1 MKDKARFIV
10 VKVLTEIEENK
21 AFSNIKLNQYFKKY
35 DLTALD
41 RAFATEVLYGTVRWK
56 LRIDYFI
63 QSFLNRNIDTINLW
77 ALNCIR
83 IAVYQIFFM
92 DKIPDFAAV
101 NQSVDVCKAKFP
113 KLSGFVN
120 GVLRNILRNK
130 ESFNVINEGD
140 PIKFMSIKYS
150 HPEWLVRYFTKLF
163 DQEFLEELMMANNQ
177 PPKLTIR
184 VNTLKISKDNL
195 REKLLNRGMKVY
207 DGILEECLIL
217 EDIGHLEKVPEFIE
231 GLFFIQ
237 DQGSM
242 LASKVLNPLPGQKVL
257 DMCAA
262 PGGKTTHLAQLMK
275 NEGEIVAF
283 DIYKHKINLILD
295 NAKRLGI
302 NIIKPVLKDATVYI
316 EELNDS
322 FDKILLDAPC
332 SGLGLLRK
340 KPEIRWNIKEKDIF
354 DLTKVQTVL
363 LNNASKYVKVGG
375 EIVYSTCTITK
386 EENEDII
393 EHFLDENKNFELVNI
408 SNFIYDKL
416 SIKSDYYL
424 RLYPNLHDT
433 DGFFICKLKRLW

>member
-35 DLTALD
+35 DLTSLD

-63 QSFLNRNIDTINLW
+63 QSFLNRNIDTVNLW

-101 NQSVDVCKAKFP
+101 NQSVDICKAKFP

-130 ESFNVINEGD
+130 ESFNVINESD

-163 DQEFLEELMMANNQ
+163 NQEFLEELMMANNQ

-195 REKLLNRGMKVY
+195 REKLLNRGIKVY

-242 LASKVLNPLPGQKVL
+242 LTSKVLNPLPGQKIL

-275 NEGEIVAF
+275 NKGEIVAF

-302 NIIKPVLKDATVYI
+302 NIIKPVLKDATVYM

-340 KPEIRWNIKEKDIF
+340 KPEIRWNIKEEDIF
-354 DLTKVQTVL
+354 ELTKIQKVL
-363 LNNASKYVKVGG
+363 LNNASKYVKIGG

-393 EHFLDENKNFELVNI
+393 EDFLDENKNFELVDI
-408 SNFIYDKL
+408 SNFVCDKL
-416 SIKSDYYL
+416 FIKNDYYL